1 MSVLR
6 PNDHD
11 PVGIHYAWMHFIVL
25 IWGFTGVLGRLISI
39 GALDLVWLRIM
50 LAIGFLWGYQRLL
63 GERIQRIPTSRLGW
77 ILGLNGIVLMI
88 HWVTFYA
95 AIKLSNI
102 SLTLACLSTG
112 PLFTAF
118 LEPLIFKRR
127 ISWAEVAVSFGVVV
141 GLLLVIGSVEGQGL
155 AIAVGLTSS
164 GLSALFSVL
173 NGRIVRQME
182 PASISFWE
190 LLAGFVGLSVVLAAT
205 TNLSHVLAAPSPS
218 DWFYLAILASFC
230 TAFAFVQSVGIMRY
244 LSPFTVVLAI
254 SMEPIYGIILA
265 LLVFGADEAMP
276 TLFYLGFAVV
286 LSMLLANAWI
296 QRRNRLK
303 LSTSTPSAGKK
314 S

>member
-63 GERIQRIPTSRLGW
+63 GGRIQRIPTSRLGW
-77 ILGLNGIVLMI
+77 TLALNGIVLMI

-164 GLSALFSVL
+164 GLFALFSVL

-190 LLAGFVGLSVVLAAT
+190 LLAGFVSLSVVLAAT
-205 TNLSHVLAAPSPS
+205 TNLSHVLAAPSAS

-230 TAFAFVQSVGIMRY
+230 TAFAFVQSVRIMRY